1 MNALMDVRSSF
12 APHSSD
18 KDNCIRRHHRH
29 HQSTSR
35 AKVPGEVQPNP
46 GSSCPPERRSRQ
58 HGYVYR
64 TKPHR
69 VEAPATSKVPTSSR
83 KTSVSATP
91 SPITYITSTSIMFRT
106 ALTRSARCI
115 AQASARTQQPA
126 VRRAIVSP
134 FVSSTRITVPAIS
147 IAGVRCYAG
156 SSGLAQEEVTGRIM
170 DLLKNFD
177 KVSIGYRGIG
187 PREEKIGANA
197 FSCR

>member
-1 MNALMDVRSSF
+1 MNALMDVRRAS
-12 APHSSD
+12 
-18 KDNCIRRHHRH
+18 RHIVVTKTIA
-29 HQSTSR
+29 SGAIT
-35 AKVPGEVQPNP
+35 AGI
-46 GSSCPPERRSRQ
+46 RSRHVPKSQ
-58 HGYVYR
+58 VKCSQILAVAVLPNGAVVSTDSYR
-64 TKPHR
+64 TKSHR
-69 VEAPATSKVPTSSR
+69 VEAPATSKGPTSSR

-91 SPITYITSTSIMFRT
+91 APITSITATSTMFRT

-177 KVSIGYRGIG
+177 KVSSG
-187 PREEKIGANA
+187 
-197 FSCR
+197 CRDFGVGRRRLALMLFLAGE